1 MNPLQRCKDHSSLQF
16 DRRRSNRFGENR
28 LTDAYRAVFQK
39 QAAPKSHAFFSC
51 HEPLPPGMRSG
62 ELRGGL
68 SSRPPGAESLKHR
81 SQPRRVDLPNPNT
94 ARSTEFPLRRL
105 AVRGCE
111 RTMSGAKRRASMK
124 RSGTS
129 EADFRT
135 AVTKKANRQLG
146 SRGGSYCRRLSS
158 ARGRMATDCK
168 SAETQIRIANP
179 DEQNTEASR
188 GEPSSRGFSGRCGCG

>member
-1 MNPLQRCKDHSSLQF
+1 MPINRTPEKAVEGRTGRFQVDAESAAWAPYTRC
-16 DRRRSNRFGENR
+16 
-28 LTDAYRAVFQK
+28 
-39 QAAPKSHAFFSC
+39 
-51 HEPLPPGMRSG
+51 G

-81 SQPRRVDLPNPNT
+81 NQPRQSRPAGSIGRCGGSYCRRASSGRGRSGRAAACKSAETTSASLLRMKS

-105 AVRGCE
+105 AIRGCE

-135 AVTKKANRQLG
+135 AAPRKPL
-146 SRGGSYCRRLSS
+146 C
-158 ARGRMATDCK
+158 
-168 SAETQIRIANP
+168 
-179 DEQNTEASR
+179 
-188 GEPSSRGFSGRCGCG
+188 